1 MVGSVGRLFGWI
13 IVISYGLTVLN
24 YFVKLINRRY
34 GKQLSNYPKLK
45 KALSKV
51 TPFIVKN
58 HKLFGLITIGAIL
71 VHFYIQFTRWGFI
84 ISGAL
89 AAGLMVTQALLGAY
103 GAFVNKK
110 RKGLWF
116 ILHRTIAVILF
127 IAIVN
132 HLIFVKI
139 NFG

>member
-13 IVISYGLTVLN
+13 IVISYGLTVFN

-84 ISGAL
+84 ISGAM

-103 GAFVNKK
+103 GAYDNKK

>member
-84 ISGAL
+84 ISGAM

>member
-34 GKQLSNYPKLK
+34 GKQLSKYPELK

-84 ISGAL
+84 ISGAM

-103 GAFVNKK
+103 GAFINKK

-116 ILHRTIAVILF
+116 ILHRTIAAILL

>member
-13 IVISYGLTVLN
+13 IVISYGLTILN
-24 YFVKLINRRY
+24 YFVKLINRKF
-34 GKQLSNYPKLK
+34 GKQLGEYPKLK
-45 KALSKV
+45 KALSVV

-58 HKLFGLITIGAIL
+58 HKIFGFITIGAIL

-84 ISGAL
+84 ISGAM
-89 AAGLMVTQALLGAY
+89 AAALMITQASLGAY

-110 RKGLWF
+110 RKGIWF

-132 HLIFVKI
+132 HLIFVKS

>member
-13 IVISYGLTVLN
+13 IVISYGLTILN

-34 GKQLSNYPKLK
+34 GKQLGKYPKIK
-45 KALSKV
+45 KVLSKV

-58 HKLFGLITIGAIL
+58 HKIFGLITLGAIL
-71 VHFYIQFTRWGFI
+71 VHFYIQFTRWGI
-84 ISGAL
+84 VLSGAL
-89 AAGLMVTQALLGAY
+89 AAALMVLQGMLGAY
-103 GAFVNKK
+103 GAFINKK

-116 ILHRTIAVILF
+116 MLHRTIAVILF

>member
-1 MVGSVGRLFGWI
+1 MVGSVGKLFGWI

-24 YFVKLINRRY
+24 YFVKFINRRY
-34 GKQLSNYPKLK
+34 GKELIKYPKLK
-45 KALSKV
+45 KALSIL
-51 TPFIVKN
+51 TPLIVKN
-58 HKLFGLITIGAIL
+58 HKLFGFITIGAIL

-84 ISGAL
+84 VSGAI
-89 AAGLMVTQALLGAY
+89 AAGLMITQALLGAY
-103 GAFVNKK
+103 GAYINKK

-132 HLIFVKI
+132 HLIFVKT

>member
-1 MVGSVGRLFGWI
+1 MVGTIGKVFGWI
-13 IVISYGLTVLN
+13 IVISYSLTILN
-24 YFVKLINRRY
+24 YFMKLINRRY

-45 KALSKV
+45 KALSV
-51 TPFIVKN
+51 LTPFIVKN
-58 HKLFGLITIGAIL
+58 HKIFGFITIAAIL

-84 ISGAL
+84 VSGAI
-89 AAGLMVTQALLGAY
+89 AAGLMITQALLGAY
-103 GAFVNKK
+103 GAFINKK

>member
-1 MVGSVGRLFGWI
+1 MVGSVGRFFGWI
-13 IVISYGLTVLN
+13 IVISYGLTILN
-24 YFVKLINRRY
+24 YFVKLINRKF

-45 KALSKV
+45 KVLSKV

-58 HKLFGLITIGAIL
+58 HKIFGLITLGGIL

-84 ISGAL
+84 VSGAL
-89 AAGLMVTQALLGAY
+89 AAALMVFQGMLGAY

-127 IAIVN
+127 IAIIN
-132 HLIFVKI
+132 HLIFVKS
-139 NFG
+139 NF

>member
-13 IVISYGLTVLN
+13 IVIRYGLTVLN

-84 ISGAL
+84 VSGAL
-89 AAGLMVTQALLGAY
+89 AAGLMITQALLGAY
-103 GAFVNKK
+103 GAFINKK
-110 RKGLWF
+110 RKGVWF
-116 ILHRTIAVILF
+116 IAHRTIAVLLF
-127 IAIVN
+127 IAIAY
-132 HLIFVKI
+132 HLIFVQI